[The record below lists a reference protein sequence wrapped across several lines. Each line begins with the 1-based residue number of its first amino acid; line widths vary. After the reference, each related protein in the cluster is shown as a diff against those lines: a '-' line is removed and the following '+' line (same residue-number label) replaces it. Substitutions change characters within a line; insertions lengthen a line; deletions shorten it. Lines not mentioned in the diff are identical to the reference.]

1 MKRLIIIFSVL
12 ILTSCDLG
20 GLWKDMF
27 LEVIH
32 NKTGKKFDFKKNGV
46 FVFSLGNNAV
56 FEKKTRTRFEEESI
70 IYSSLGNNRFEF
82 EDGKVLEVEI
92 PSSQYSSIYSLIS
105 EKNIVNSGQGK
116 GRVNTIINIYITEE
130 VYDKAK

>member
-1 MKRLIIIFSVL
+1 MIDTNDKIEGWTEEYTNIINENNNINKNNIF
-12 ILTSCDLG
+12 I
-20 GLWKDMF
+20 K
-27 LEVIH
+27 
-32 NKTGKKFDFKKNGV
+32 
-46 FVFSLGNNAV
+46 
-56 FEKKTRTRFEEESI
+56 
-70 IYSSLGNNRFEF
+70 NNRFEF